1 MRRELLTNH
10 RPPNQIRVL
19 LVEADVMRC
28 ELLAGAL
35 KRGRNNF
42 NLKSMV
48 ASSQEAVQFL
58 ERYKPDVAV
67 VSADLP
73 DGPEAGFK
81 LLQKVRQS
89 HAPRPVVMLL
99 ASRNYTSVVNVFRA
113 GGRGVFYRDQHCK
126 ALAKCIRAVHRGQ
139 FWAST
144 EDLKHV
150 FKALA
155 HTGPP
160 ELDQIRANAA
170 LTKRE
175 EEIMRMI
182 GLGMKTHDAAQA
194 LRITEHSVRNYL
206 SGVFAK
212 LGVSSRVE
220 LILYC
225 MARGK
230 HESV

>member
-1 MRRELLTNH
+1 LLTNH

>member
-1 MRRELLTNH
+1 
-10 RPPNQIRVL
+10 
-19 LVEADVMRC
+19 MRC

-35 KRGRNNF
+35 RRGRNNF
-42 NLKSMV
+42 NLESIV
-48 ASSQEAVQFL
+48 ASSREAVQFF
-58 ERYKPDVAV
+58 EHYKPDVAV

-81 LLQKVRQS
+81 LLQNLRQS
-89 HAPRPVVMLL
+89 HTRHPVVMLL
-99 ASRNYTSVVNVFRA
+99 ASRNYASVVNVFRA
-113 GGRGVFYRDQHCK
+113 GGRGVFYRDQHCR

-144 EDLKHV
+144 EDLGYV
-150 FKALA
+150 FKALGQ
-155 HTGPP
+155 TGPP
-160 ELDQIRANAA
+160 ELDQIRAKAA

-182 GLGMKTHDAAQA
+182 ALGMRTHDIALA

-206 SGVFAK
+206 SAVFAK
-212 LGVSSRVE
+212 LGVSNRIE

-230 HESV
+230 HE

>member
-1 MRRELLTNH
+1 
-10 RPPNQIRVL
+10 
-19 LVEADVMRC
+19 MRC
-28 ELLAGAL
+28 ELLASAL

-48 ASSQEAVQFL
+48 ASSQEAVQFF

-73 DGPEAGFK
+73 DGPEAGLK
-81 LLQKVRQS
+81 LLQSLRQS
-89 HAPRPVVMLL
+89 HTRHLVVMLL
-99 ASRNYTSVVNVFRA
+99 ASRNYASVVNVFRA

-126 ALAKCIRAVHRGQ
+126 ALAKCIRAVHGGQ

-144 EDLKHV
+144 EDLTHV

-155 HTGPP
+155 QTGPP
-160 ELDQIRANAA
+160 ELDQIRVKAA

-182 GLGMKTHDAAQA
+182 ALGMKTHDIALA
-194 LRITEHSVRNYL
+194 LRIREHSVRNYL
-206 SGVFAK
+206 STVFAK
-212 LGVSSRVE
+212 LGVSNRIE

-230 HESV
+230 HE

>member
-1 MRRELLTNH
+1 
-10 RPPNQIRVL
+10 
-19 LVEADVMRC
+19 MRC

-35 KRGRNNF
+35 RRGRNNF
-42 NLKSMV
+42 NLESIV
-48 ASSQEAVQFL
+48 ASSQEAVQFF
-58 ERYKPDVAV
+58 EHYKPDVAV

-81 LLQKVRQS
+81 LLQNLRQS
-89 HAPRPVVMLL
+89 HTRHPVVMLL
-99 ASRNYTSVVNVFRA
+99 ASRNYASVVNVFRA
-113 GGRGVFYRDQHCK
+113 GGRGVFYRDQHCR

-144 EDLKHV
+144 EDLGYV

-155 HTGPP
+155 QTGPP
-160 ELDQIRANAA
+160 ELDQIRAKAA

-182 GLGMKTHDAAQA
+182 ALGMKTHDIAQT

-206 SGVFAK
+206 SAVFAK
-212 LGVSSRVE
+212 LGVSNRIE

-230 HESV
+230 HESG

>member
-1 MRRELLTNH
+1 
-10 RPPNQIRVL
+10 
-19 LVEADVMRC
+19 MRC

-35 KRGRNNF
+35 QRGRNNF
-42 NLKSMV
+42 NLESIV
-48 ASSQEAVQFL
+48 ASSQEAVQFF

-67 VSADLP
+67 VTADLP

-81 LLQKVRQS
+81 LLQNLRQS
-89 HAPRPVVMLL
+89 HTRHPVVMLL
-99 ASRNYTSVVNVFRA
+99 ASRNYASVVNVFRA
-113 GGRGVFYRDQHCK
+113 GGRGVFYRDQHCR

-144 EDLKHV
+144 EDLGHV
-150 FKALA
+150 FKALTQ
-155 HTGPP
+155 TGPP
-160 ELDQIRANAA
+160 ELDQIRAKAA

-182 GLGMKTHDAAQA
+182 ALGMKTHDIALA

-206 SGVFAK
+206 SAVFAK
-212 LGVSSRVE
+212 LGVSNRIE

-230 HESV
+230 HE